1 MAALDTLTTVQSIIV
16 MVFSHFTTH
25 FTTHLQEMAALDTLT
40 TDQSIEEFKALYL
53 KCVVRELQA

>member
-1 MAALDTLTTVQSIIV
+1 
-16 MVFSHFTTH
+16 
-25 FTTHLQEMAALDTLT
+25 MAALDTLT